1 MKRSN
6 FYTVKIASFFVMVI
20 GVLTIVGWQFDIDF
34 LKEVLPTSVAM
45 NPLTAVLFIFLALS
59 CFIQV
64 HKQENWHFQ
73 KIAISL
79 VILVLLIS
87 VLKLLAFFR
96 LFESGI
102 DHWLYK
108 NKTESDMFNGLPN
121 SMAPNTAAAFLFTSS
136 ALLFSFRFRFSIA
149 QYLAL
154 LVSVVA
160 LLSLIGYSYDI
171 AIFYGIPSFL
181 PMAFNTAVCFILL
194 SLVILFSSSNH
205 GFVAEFMGTYGGA
218 RAGRIL
224 LPASIAIPFM
234 LGFFIL
240 DTASKNYYSIIT
252 GVSLLVTAI
261 IFVFGLLIWITARS
275 INVIEKKGINEK
287 QVADE
292 RIKNAAEHI
301 FDLYN
306 NAPCGYHTVNQ
317 LGTINEINKTELDW
331 LGYTFEEVVDRLRF
345 QDIVAKENSAFFW
358 TEYNQRLFDKGVVK
372 DLYAELICKNGAI
385 LPVLISAVAIKDF
398 DGKLI
403 QSRVTVLD
411 YTERKRQDDK
421 IKQFNQELEKQ
432 VLEQTQLV
440 IDKEQ
445 KYRFLLQNM
454 REGILIVNY
463 EWCCL
468 FVNTSLIRQSR
479 QSHED
484 ELLGYTLMEKF
495 PGLEL
500 TPLFKI
506 LEACMQNRL
515 QELFET
521 EFDFPDGSRGWFK
534 LSVQPVPEGLF
545 ILVTE
550 ITEQKRAEAEFQQS
564 QIKYKTLLNS
574 LEGIFREADAQ
585 TFAISFISKQA
596 ERLLGY
602 PAERWMNEP
611 TFWAD
616 HIHEEDRDWA
626 VNYCQ
631 QATLEKRPHQFEYR
645 MIANDGRIVWLRDI
659 VSLEIEN
666 GEPIKLSGLMVD
678 ITERKKMEEEL
689 SNKKL
694 LKQKLITEITILAQE
709 KERNELGKELHDN
722 INQILS
728 VVKLYMGMAKLD
740 HNGEKDFLGESYHYL
755 EEAMNEI
762 RKLSHSLVAP
772 SLGEDGLK
780 NALEELVESVNQAN
794 SNFVQLSIDDN
805 YQELTIEKNKE
816 LTIYRII
823 QEQLNNILK
832 YAKAGNVNIAIKKQ
846 SKDLYVAVSDNGVGF
861 DVNETDK
868 GIGLKNI
875 SSRVNFYSGS
885 MNIITAPGKGC
896 TLEVFIPY

>member
-1 MKRSN
+1 MKLPSI
-6 FYTVKIASFFVMVI
+6 FTVKTASVFVIAISGLVI
-20 GVLTIVGWQFDIDF
+20 TGWQFDNNF
-34 LKEVLPTSVAM
+34 LKKLLPTSVAM
-45 NPLTAVLFIFLALS
+45 NPMTAVLFIFSGLS
-59 CFIQV
+59 FFLLFHKPENRIQRKTAIIFI
-64 HKQENWHFQ
+64 
-73 KIAISL
+73 IT
-79 VILVLLIS
+79 VLFIS
-87 VLKLLAFFR
+87 VLKLLAFLKIFDA
-96 LFESGI
+96 GI
-102 DHWLYK
+102 DRLLYSK
-108 NKTESDMFNGLPN
+108 KVELNKFNGMPN
-121 SMAPNTAAAFLFTSS
+121 SMAPNTAVSFLITAS
-136 ALLFSFRFRFSIA
+136 ALLFLALRKISIA
-149 QYLAL
+149 QYLSL
-154 LVSVVA
+154 LLTGIA
-160 LLSLIGYSYDI
+160 LLSIIGYSYD
-171 AIFYGIPSFL
+171 ATTLYGIASFL
-181 PMAFNTAVCFILL
+181 PMAFNTGLCFILL
-194 SLVILFSSSNH
+194 SLAILFSNRDH
-205 GFVAEFMGTYGGA
+205 GFVSELTGPYGGA
-218 RAGRIL
+218 RAARIL

-240 DTASKNYYSIIT
+240 DSASKGYYSIII
-252 GVSLLVTAI
+252 GISLLVTAL
-261 IFVFGLLIWITARS
+261 IFIFGSLIWLTAKS
-275 INVIEKKGINEK
+275 INRFEIRGIEERKI
-287 QVADE
+287 ADE
-292 RIKNAAEHI
+292 KLRKAAEHVL
-301 FDLYN
+301 DLYN
-306 NAPCGYHTVNQ
+306 NAPCGYHTVSPNGYI
-317 LGTINEINKTELDW
+317 LEINKTELNW
-331 LGYTFEEVVDRLRF
+331 LGYEYEEVVDKMRF
-345 QDIVAKENSAFFW
+345 QDILNENDKNNFW
-358 TEYNQRLFDKGVVK
+358 TQYNQRLDKEEVK
-372 DLYAELICKNGAI
+372 DLLAEFICSNGSL
-385 LPVLISAVAIKDF
+385 LPVLISAVAVKDTE
-398 DGKLI
+398 GKLLEI
-403 QSRVTVLD
+403 RITVID
-411 YTERKRQDDK
+411 YTERKLQDDK

-432 VLEQTQLV
+432 VLEQAQLV

-463 EWCCL
+463 EWRCL
-468 FVNTSLIRQSR
+468 FANTSLIKQSR
-479 QSHED
+479 HSREE

-495 PGLEL
+495 PGIEL
-500 TPLFKI
+500 TPLFNI
-506 LEACMQNRL
+506 LENCMQNRI
-515 QELFET
+515 QEIFET
-521 EFDFPDGSRGWFK
+521 EFAFPDGSKGWFK

-545 ILVTE
+545 ILVAE
-550 ITEQKRAEAEFQQS
+550 ITEQKKAEIEFQQS
-564 QIKYKTLLNS
+564 QLKYKTLLNS

-616 HIHEEDRDWA
+616 HIHEDDRDWA

-780 NALEELVESVNQAN
+780 NALEELVESINQAN

>member
-1 MKRSN
+1 MKSPGI
-6 FYTVKIASFFVMVI
+6 FTVRTASFLVI
-20 GVLTIVGWQFDIDF
+20 VISVLAVAGWQFDIDF
-34 LKEVLPTSVAM
+34 LKEMLPTSVAM
-45 NPLTAVLFIFLALS
+45 NPLTALLFILLGFS
-59 CFIQV
+59 CFIQF
-64 HKQENWHFQ
+64 HIRGNRFISKT
-73 KIAISL
+73 AIVL
-79 VILVLLIS
+79 LLFVLLIS
-87 VLKLLAFFR
+87 VFKLLA
-96 LFESGI
+96 LLGMFESGI
-102 DHWLYK
+102 DGLIYSEK
-108 NKTESDMFNGLPN
+108 IKASLFNGLPN
-121 SMAPNTAAAFLFTSS
+121 SMAPNTTVAFLLTSL
-136 ALLFSFRFRFSIA
+136 ALLFSSARRFSVA
-149 QYLAL
+149 QYLSL
-154 LVSVVA
+154 LVSVIA

-171 AIFYGIPSFL
+171 ATFYGIPSFL
-181 PMAFNTAVCFILL
+181 PMAFNTSVCFILL

-205 GFVAEFMGTYGGA
+205 GFVAEFMGPYGGA

-224 LPASIAIPFM
+224 LPASVAIPFM

-261 IFVFGLLIWITARS
+261 ILVFGLLIWITARS
-275 INVIEKKGINEK
+275 INAIEKKAINEK
-287 QVADE
+287 QVADK

-306 NAPCGYHTVNQ
+306 NAPCGYHTVNH
-317 LGTINEINKTELDW
+317 LGTINEINKTELNW

-358 TEYNQRLFDKGVVK
+358 TEYNQRLIDKGVVK
-372 DLYAELICKNGAI
+372 DLYTELICKNGAI

-398 DGKLI
+398 EGKLI

-421 IKQFNQELEKQ
+421 IKQFNKELEKQ
-432 VLEQTQLV
+432 VLEQAQLV

-463 EWCCL
+463 EWRCL